1 MANNDA
7 PKKKRT
13 RKSSRKSTKKA
24 KVEEALSDKVHTTV
38 GRGVL
43 AYFKSEAEPP
53 PGGNSSPEAEDIDAD
68 LAAMLDE
75 EVMAAG
81 DVFEEVAA
89 ARKEAEREAPPPTEA
104 ETPAAAAPEP
114 RPAPPAVSEPKVTP
128 RPAETA
134 PAPSVTEAAPRE
146 ARPAETPPP
155 AARETVP
162 PAAAETEA
170 PSPTALDVT
179 PPRLRPA
186 GTLMEHPM
194 EVEPTPPGPGE
205 GVPAEIPTPEGP
217 PPTLSREEIVRRIAD
232 EHFKEVEEEI
242 NRLYDKIPKV
252 LASNKRAADEALVA
266 LHEARS
272 VLWTS
277 PERLVDAEYQV
288 NQVKTI
294 IERHRLSEEWGRVYG
309 RRLLIYESVWLLV
322 LLGGFVGVQIGQSAL
337 MAWIRGFLSEGAD
350 TTYTSVIIPFLNSL
364 VWGGIGGVVGALYS
378 LWWHVSE
385 MQDFDKRYNMW
396 YLVQPIMGVVLGG
409 IVYLI
414 IATGFLA
421 LQGSVP
427 TTESARGIQMFP
439 SLVAVLGGF
448 RQKFVYELLERII
461 RVLTPTPEG

>member
-7 PKKKRT
+7 PKKKT
-13 RKSSRKSTKKA
+13 RKSTPKSRKKA
-24 KVEEALSDKVHTTV
+24 RVEETLSDKVHTTV

-43 AYFKSEAEPP
+43 AYFKTEAELPTR
-53 PGGNSSPEAEDIDAD
+53 GNSPPEEEDFDAE
-68 LAAMLDE
+68 LAAMLDK

-81 DVFEEVAA
+81 DAHEEVAA
-89 ARKEAEREAPPPTEA
+89 IREEAGPEPPPSPPKTETEVAPP
-104 ETPAAAAPEP
+104 
-114 RPAPPAVSEPKVTP
+114 R
-128 RPAETA
+128 AETA
-134 PAPSVTEAAPRE
+134 PAPSAGEIAPRE
-146 ARPAETPPP
+146 AHRAETPPP
-155 AARETVP
+155 AAKGTVT
-162 PAAAETEA
+162 PAATEA
-170 PSPTALDVT
+170 EALPPTAIDVT

-186 GTLMEHPM
+186 GILLEHPM
-194 EVEPTPPGPGE
+194 EVEAAPPGPGE
-205 GVPAEIPTPEGP
+205 GVTAEIPTPEAP

-272 VLWTS
+272 ILWTS

-288 NQVKTI
+288 NQVKAVL
-294 IERHRLSEEWGRVYG
+294 ERHRLSEEWGRIYG
-309 RRLLIYESVWLLV
+309 RRLLIYESVWLFV
-322 LLGGFVGVQIGQSAL
+322 LLGGFVTLQVGQSEL
-337 MAWIRGFLSEGAD
+337 MAWMQGFLSEGAD
-350 TTYTSVIIPFLNSL
+350 TTYTSVIVPFLNSL

-421 LQGSVP
+421 LQGTVP